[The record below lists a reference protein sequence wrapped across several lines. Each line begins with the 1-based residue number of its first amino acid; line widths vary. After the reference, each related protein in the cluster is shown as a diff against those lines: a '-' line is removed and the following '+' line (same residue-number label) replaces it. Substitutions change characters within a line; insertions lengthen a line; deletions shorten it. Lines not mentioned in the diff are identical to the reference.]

1 MKVITTDTVWL
12 KYATINPQVN
22 AKIFKLPFYSLVF
35 VENHYCGKILNS
47 AIKDK
52 FIKRGES

>member
-1 MKVITTDTVWL
+1 MKATTTDTVWL

-22 AKIFKLPFYSLVF
+22 VRIIKLPFYSLVF
-35 VENHYCGKILNS
+35 VGVHYCGKILNS
-47 AIKDK
+47 AVKNK